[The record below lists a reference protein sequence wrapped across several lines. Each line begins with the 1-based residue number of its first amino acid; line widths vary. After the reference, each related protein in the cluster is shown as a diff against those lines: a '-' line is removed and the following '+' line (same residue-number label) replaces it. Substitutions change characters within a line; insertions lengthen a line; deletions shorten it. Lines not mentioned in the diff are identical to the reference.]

1 MGRQSM
7 PVRHNSRNWLR
18 RSLYGLLIVFLAVL
32 IAAVCI
38 FSVVNANGL
47 QTAVDRR
54 TKAYVSDVTFQM
66 AQNIDAQLAN
76 VMQTLEMLTDSLVR
90 IDGAEHRMDFL
101 KQRAQMLGF
110 TQLVLCDV
118 EGEGIC
124 TDASTHNFSGLPGFE
139 ASAAGER
146 GVSFLENQRIL
157 YTVPIV
163 YEGSIFGV
171 LAGERDKANMQ
182 ALIATDG
189 FDGNSVSCIIDRDSN
204 VVISPTN
211 LDFFFALDDLF
222 VANKDPELASAVR
235 EMQANM
241 QANVSGV
248 IVFTTPDGVDV
259 IMSYDPL
266 ETFDWVLLTILPA
279 DIISHDTDAYI
290 QHTFRLS
297 TAVIVLFSLIL
308 AVMCGI
314 YYSHRRQLEH
324 IAFVDPVTGGMNNA
338 RFQYSCRRVLDG
350 AKPGAFTV
358 VSLNLHEHREDAV
371 IARLEEIR
379 ADVNAFNAQRET
391 PYYLTLLAGAY
402 LVQEPG
408 LDITVMQ
415 DRADAARKSKP
426 AENGRCAFYDAG
438 ITARMHLEK
447 ELVNLLDSS
456 LANRD
461 FKVYY
466 QPKVRLRDGQV
477 ASAEAL
483 VRWQH
488 PQKGFIYPSDF
499 IPVFE
504 RSGDI
509 CRLDLYVFEEVC
521 AMLAGRLAQ
530 GAPVFPVAVNLSRRH
545 FQTTDF
551 LQRFADIR
559 DQYQIP
565 GGLIELE
572 LTESIFFT
580 VGDILNVKEAIRRM
594 HELGFLCSLDD
605 FGAGFSSLGL
615 LKSFMVDSVKLDRS
629 FFLDDSQRAH
639 DVVESIVELARKLG
653 IETVAEGIEAPEQV
667 DFLRSIGCD
676 LVQGY
681 VYARPMPAEE
691 LEAWMRA
698 RHGGEVTQI

>member
-76 VMQTLEMLTDSLVR
+76 VMQTLEMLKDSLVR

-241 QANVSGV
+241 QAKSQPHTGCPGSMARSIEHAPVNQ
-248 IVFTTPDGVDV
+248 
-259 IMSYDPL
+259 
-266 ETFDWVLLTILPA
+266 PA
-279 DIISHDTDAYI
+279 SFIPMPS
-290 QHTFRLS
+290 QL
-297 TAVIVLFSLIL
+297 
-308 AVMCGI
+308 
-314 YYSHRRQLEH
+314 RQW
-324 IAFVDPVTGGMNNA
+324 PVQIKLVPVNA
-338 RFQYSCRRVLDG
+338 PYFDG
-350 AKPGAFTV
+350 ANLLIAADCTAYAYANFHQDFIRGKVTLVGCPKLDDVDYSEKLTEILRQNNIKSVTV
-358 VSLNLHEHREDAV
+358 VRMEVPCCGGLEYAV
-371 IARLEEIR
+371 RTALQ
-379 ADVNAFNAQRET
+379 NCGK
-391 PYYLTLLAGAY
+391 LLPWQVKTISIKG
-402 LVQEPG
+402 E
-408 LDITVMQ
+408 
-415 DRADAARKSKP
+415 
-426 AENGRCAFYDAG
+426 
-438 ITARMHLEK
+438 
-447 ELVNLLDSS
+447 LLD
-456 LANRD
+456 D
-461 FKVYY
+461 
-466 QPKVRLRDGQV
+466 
-477 ASAEAL
+477 
-483 VRWQH
+483 
-488 PQKGFIYPSDF
+488 
-499 IPVFE
+499 
-504 RSGDI
+504 
-509 CRLDLYVFEEVC
+509 
-521 AMLAGRLAQ
+521 
-530 GAPVFPVAVNLSRRH
+530 
-545 FQTTDF
+545 
-551 LQRFADIR
+551 
-559 DQYQIP
+559 
-565 GGLIELE
+565 
-572 LTESIFFT
+572 
-580 VGDILNVKEAIRRM
+580 
-594 HELGFLCSLDD
+594 
-605 FGAGFSSLGL
+605 
-615 LKSFMVDSVKLDRS
+615 
-629 FFLDDSQRAH
+629 
-639 DVVESIVELARKLG
+639 
-653 IETVAEGIEAPEQV
+653 
-667 DFLRSIGCD
+667 
-676 LVQGY
+676 
-681 VYARPMPAEE
+681 
-691 LEAWMRA
+691 
-698 RHGGEVTQI
+698 

>member
-18 RSLYGLLIVFLAVL
+18 RSVYGLPIVFLAVL

-259 IMSYDPL
+259 IMS
-266 ETFDWVLLTILPA
+266 
-279 DIISHDTDAYI
+279 
-290 QHTFRLS
+290 
-297 TAVIVLFSLIL
+297 
-308 AVMCGI
+308 
-314 YYSHRRQLEH
+314 
-324 IAFVDPVTGGMNNA
+324 
-338 RFQYSCRRVLDG
+338 
-350 AKPGAFTV
+350 
-358 VSLNLHEHREDAV
+358 
-371 IARLEEIR
+371 
-379 ADVNAFNAQRET
+379 
-391 PYYLTLLAGAY
+391 
-402 LVQEPG
+402 
-408 LDITVMQ
+408 
-415 DRADAARKSKP
+415 
-426 AENGRCAFYDAG
+426 
-438 ITARMHLEK
+438 
-447 ELVNLLDSS
+447 
-456 LANRD
+456 
-461 FKVYY
+461 
-466 QPKVRLRDGQV
+466 
-477 ASAEAL
+477 
-483 VRWQH
+483 
-488 PQKGFIYPSDF
+488 
-499 IPVFE
+499 
-504 RSGDI
+504 
-509 CRLDLYVFEEVC
+509 
-521 AMLAGRLAQ
+521 
-530 GAPVFPVAVNLSRRH
+530 
-545 FQTTDF
+545 
-551 LQRFADIR
+551 
-559 DQYQIP
+559 
-565 GGLIELE
+565 
-572 LTESIFFT
+572 
-580 VGDILNVKEAIRRM
+580 
-594 HELGFLCSLDD
+594 
-605 FGAGFSSLGL
+605 
-615 LKSFMVDSVKLDRS
+615 
-629 FFLDDSQRAH
+629 
-639 DVVESIVELARKLG
+639 
-653 IETVAEGIEAPEQV
+653 
-667 DFLRSIGCD
+667 
-676 LVQGY
+676 
-681 VYARPMPAEE
+681 
-691 LEAWMRA
+691 
-698 RHGGEVTQI
+698 